1 METVNLHVAI
11 TNFSGSRNINYRKI
25 NFEYFKKQQISRN
38 KSIFAS
44 VYYSNLL
51 FCLFP
56 ILRVLDDVLS
66 LSSFLIYFL
75 LFVYS
80 PFRIYPLSYSKIYW
94 CNQYTDTVY
103 WSNQYIVLQ
112 DILTI
117 RYNRYTDGHQCRM
130 KPKILF
136 PSKRDSSGMLRE
148 ISQI

>member
-1 METVNLHVAI
+1 MTFAVWHSKPYNMETANLHVAI

-38 KSIFAS
+38 KSIFVF

-51 FCLFP
+51 FYLFP

-80 PFRIYPLSYSKIYW
+80 PFRIYPLFLIVRYADVINILILYTDLISILYYKIY
-94 CNQYTDTVY
+94 
-103 WSNQYIVLQ
+103 L
-112 DILTI
+112 L
-117 RYNRYTDGHQCRM
+117 
-130 KPKILF
+130 
-136 PSKRDSSGMLRE
+136 
-148 ISQI
+148 